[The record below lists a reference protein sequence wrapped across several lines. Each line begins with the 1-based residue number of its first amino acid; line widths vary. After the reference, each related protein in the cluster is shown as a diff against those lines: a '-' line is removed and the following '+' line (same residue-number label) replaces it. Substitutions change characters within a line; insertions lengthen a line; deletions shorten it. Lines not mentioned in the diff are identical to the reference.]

1 MERKERYSES
11 NYPIVDSMRIKLLF
25 FILILSVLQTSAQ
38 LPIPPEMRKRV
49 DSLLVLVQE
58 EKDPVKRYE
67 FIFDIYLTGAEAYP
81 IYFLEI
87 GKQFFQ
93 IAQKN
98 KDKIAEASAWSVY
111 GQSYRLTGNYIK
123 AVECHYKAIAIA
135 EDIDNS
141 SVMSYAQNQLGHI
154 YKDREEYQK
163 ALSFYRK
170 AKQYADNGNTE
181 AAKIG
186 PNLNL
191 GIIHLSMGNADSALY
206 YSQILQGKYEET
218 AITSYTWLNYG
229 AMAAAYSKMKKTKEA
244 EHYYVLSIAAAKRAK
259 NTRNV
264 ETALMGIVTHYREKG
279 PVDSFLYYAKM
290 AISVVDNTIYEYMRA
305 KAARMVS
312 DYYENVNADSAIKY
326 IKINREATDAMNNR
340 QVSQQIQMMSF
351 EDEQRRTEISRA
363 EKAYAQKIW
372 IGVLFAGLL
381 ILTAFLI
388 YLFRNIRQKHKTN
401 LRLLSQKKEIEDTLE
416 QLKTTQT
423 QLVQS
428 EKMAS
433 LGELT
438 AGIAHEI
445 QNPLN
450 FVNNFSEL
458 NRELLEEMIDELDK
472 GNYEDVKALAKDISE
487 NEQKITHHGKRA
499 DAIVKSMLQHSRSNS
514 GQKEPTDINLLCD
527 EFLRLSY
534 HGLRAKDKFFNVKF
548 EMELDKELPAVNA
561 VAQDVGRVLLNLFNN
576 AFYAVDARKKTG
588 EPDFH
593 PLVKV
598 RTEQQNGNI
607 LITVSDNGT
616 GIPQDVVNKI
626 FQPFF
631 TTKPTGQGTGL
642 GLSMSYDI
650 ITKGHGGELRVETAE
665 GKGTNFII
673 QLPVA

>member
-1 MERKERYSES
+1 
-11 NYPIVDSMRIKLLF
+11 
-25 FILILSVLQTSAQ
+25 
-38 LPIPPEMRKRV
+38 
-49 DSLLVLVQE
+49 
-58 EKDPVKRYE
+58 
-67 FIFDIYLTGAEAYP
+67 
-81 IYFLEI
+81 
-87 GKQFFQ
+87 
-93 IAQKN
+93 
-98 KDKIAEASAWSVY
+98 
-111 GQSYRLTGNYIK
+111 
-123 AVECHYKAIAIA
+123 
-135 EDIDNS
+135 
-141 SVMSYAQNQLGHI
+141 
-154 YKDREEYQK
+154 
-163 ALSFYRK
+163 
-170 AKQYADNGNTE
+170 
-181 AAKIG
+181 
-186 PNLNL
+186 
-191 GIIHLSMGNADSALY
+191 
-206 YSQILQGKYEET
+206 
-218 AITSYTWLNYG
+218 
-229 AMAAAYSKMKKTKEA
+229 
-244 EHYYVLSIAAAKRAK
+244 
-259 NTRNV
+259 
-264 ETALMGIVTHYREKG
+264 
-279 PVDSFLYYAKM
+279 
-290 AISVVDNTIYEYMRA
+290 
-305 KAARMVS
+305 
-312 DYYENVNADSAIKY
+312 
-326 IKINREATDAMNNR
+326 
-340 QVSQQIQMMSF
+340 MMSF